1 MNAKTLLVI
10 VGLVIGAVAGW
21 FTAPQASTV
30 DVGPLHM
37 KVEGGDNG
45 NGGNATVTTGNGG
58 INVNVSSNSP
68 FDDRGSRTAIFA
80 VIGGIVGLVA
90 GFVLDRR
97 RA

>member
-1 MNAKTLLVI
+1 MNARTLLVI

-21 FTAPQASTV
+21 LTAPQPSTV

-45 NGGNATVTTGNGG
+45 NGGSATVTTGNGG
-58 INVNVSSNSP
+58 ISVNVGSNSP
-68 FDDRGSRTAIFA
+68 LDNRGSRTAIFA

-90 GFVLDRR
+90 GYALNRR
-97 RA
+97 RV